1 MSNRVVCREASHAGS
16 WYTASGRA
24 PGRPARQPAAAAWPR
39 ARPAEVGG
47 PAPRGGGRDEGADG
61 RRPRDRVGRERPGGR
76 PRRLPHPGGIPP
88 GSPGRPPSR
97 SPRSW
102 ARGRVA
108 ALAACALPRDQARG
122 KNVLPVLPDPSLL
135 VAFSSSREAGGRAL
149 PPPGGQFARR
159 PSPAS
164 PTRGRGR
171 DARSCARGCSPP
183 AVREAPAT
191 RAVLS
196 VFQCAQPILL
206 TRLRRGSL
214 LPLPLAVW
222 KEAAFPSPLRCS
234 AVWRGVQGS
243 TFSRCQTRG
252 KVSACE
258 IC

>member
-39 ARPAEVGG
+39 ARPAEVRG

-61 RRPRDRVGRERPGGR
+61 RLPRTAWGGSGPEADLAASPTRVAS
-76 PRRLPHPGGIPP
+76 RRAAR
-88 GSPGRPPSR
+88 GRPPSR

-135 VAFSSSREAGGRAL
+135 VASSGSREAGGRAL
-149 PPPGGQFARR
+149 PPPGGRFARR

-164 PTRGRGR
+164 PTRSRGR
-171 DARSCARGCSPP
+171 DARSSARGCSPP

-191 RAVLS
+191 RAVLGLAVCTADS
-196 VFQCAQPILL
+196 AHPSPA
-206 TRLRRGSL
+206 RKSSPSSAGSL
-214 LPLPLAVW
+214 G
-222 KEAAFPSPLRCS
+222 KRQRSPHL
-234 AVWRGVQGS
+234 
-243 TFSRCQTRG
+243 
-252 KVSACE
+252 
-258 IC
+258 